1 MRGPCRSSSGASSA
15 CRQRCCVW
23 DGAVVRSAEH
33 RAGPLHANLYVPPLA
48 VERPDACR
56 FEEQASHQYWP
67 VDASYGDSFRA
78 SLPAWA
84 EPYSLRA
91 SLCARDHGTRADR
104 SIDPCTWIHRSP
116 RVPPSRA
123 GLYPCKC
130 GDRSI
135 DPRTSIGA
143 TRLSLDASPHLDPSI
158 PACLSMEVRLS
169 LHTRPLIPVVRAGID
184 GAIPADP
191 SMQVCASLLATC
203 LSLDPSA
210 RVIRSKCACPSIDPR
225 LSPDRTGSRAPCP
238 TVAPPAPVVAVA
250 ETRVAA
256 LARARLLRRRRARR
270 APHRCGLAL
279 GGDPGLRSSLLP
291 LRFSWTDVASA
302 EAVVGAQEKRF
313 PNSSSERCPVKRTPR
328 R

>member
-169 LHTRPLIPVVRAGID
+169 LQPRPLIPVVQAGID
-184 GAIPADP
+184 GSIPADP
-191 SMQVCASLLATC
+191 SMQVCASLLPLRQDRC
-203 LSLDPSA
+203 
-210 RVIRSKCACPSIDPR
+210 R
-225 LSPDRTGSRAPCP
+225 LSETRPRGRVGLGNDRVQRRFSSTDGGENDGPERAVGERAGAGGGHHAADP
-238 TVAPPAPVVAVA
+238 VAVVARGGYRRG
-250 ETRVAA
+250 RVQEE
-256 LARARLLRRRRARR
+256 
-270 APHRCGLAL
+270 
-279 GGDPGLRSSLLP
+279 RSVEH
-291 LRFSWTDVASA
+291 T
-302 EAVVGAQEKRF
+302 
-313 PNSSSERCPVKRTPR
+313 
-328 R
+328 

>member
-1 MRGPCRSSSGASSA
+1 M
-15 CRQRCCVW
+15 
-23 DGAVVRSAEH
+23 VRSAEH

-169 LHTRPLIPVVRAGID
+169 LQPRPLIPVVQAGID
-184 GAIPADP
+184 GSIPADP
-191 SMQVCASLLATC
+191 SMQVCASLLATR

-210 RVIRSKCACPSIDPR
+210 RVIRSKCACPATDPR
-225 LSPDRTGSRAPCP
+225 RSPVERGP
-238 TVAPPAPVVAVA
+238 TYLVLPIFRQIGLVAGQYPV
-250 ETRVAA
+250 
-256 LARARLLRRRRARR
+256 RRRRAARCFAAAPRHDPRNNRNEDHHEQHTQEQPHPADGRR
-270 APHRCGLAL
+270 SAP
-279 GGDPGLRSSLLP
+279 D
-291 LRFSWTDVASA
+291 
-302 EAVVGAQEKRF
+302 
-313 PNSSSERCPVKRTPR
+313 R
-328 R
+328 RLQ